1 MDATKAQGS
10 GPLLQA
16 FDAIGGAAGGDPR
29 QVALA
34 QLGYIRKQ
42 IETNAL
48 PFFAELRQYRPILVT
63 PLATVVSLFRDVEEI
78 LHRETVFSV
87 AGYVPHMTGVIGP
100 FILSL
105 DLTSAYDHDKAAMQL
120 VVRRDDLDR
129 VKEITARVAGASL
142 AHAAR
147 EAAGKPF
154 DIVQTVTRKTPVR
167 LAADY
172 FGFAAED
179 DAEMMAWARACFFE
193 FFENLDNDPQARAKA
208 VEAGAAMAA
217 RARDLIARR
226 RAHGSHAEAHTVL
239 ARLLAQHAEGPEL
252 GFDEDGMVRT
262 LMGLVTGMVETTSQA
277 AVQALLVLF
286 ANPQAMAGAIAAAK
300 ADDDDL
306 VWAHIAEALRFQPV
320 NPLVIRILD
329 ADYRLGAG
337 EPRATVLPK
346 GAVVFACTWSAM
358 FDEAMLAD
366 PQSFRVDRPAYHYLH
381 FATGAHACFGRY
393 ISQVQITQIL
403 KPILRLPSLALAGP
417 PTYAGPFPDRLE
429 ITTH

>member
-1 MDATKAQGS
+1 MDATKTQPG

-16 FDAIGGAAGGDPR
+16 FDALSVAGSDPR

-34 QLGYIRKQ
+34 QLAYIRKQ

-48 PFFAELRQYRPILVT
+48 PFFAELRQYRPILTT
-63 PLATVVSLFRDVEEI
+63 PAASVVSLFRDVEEI

-87 AGYVPHMTGVIGP
+87 SGYVPHMTGVIGP

-105 DLTSAYDHDKAAMQL
+105 DLTPAYDHDKAAMQL

-129 VKEITARVAGASL
+129 VKEITARVAGAAV

-147 EAAGKPF
+147 EANGKPF
-154 DIVQTVTRKTPVR
+154 DIIQTVTRKTPVR
-167 LAADY
+167 LAAEY
-172 FGFAAED
+172 FGFAAHD
-179 DAEMMAWARACFFE
+179 DAQMMAWARACFFE
-193 FFENLDNDPQARAKA
+193 FFQNLDNDPQARAKA

-217 RARDLIARR
+217 EARASIAHR
-226 RAHGSHAEAHTVL
+226 RAHGLHGQADTVL
-239 ARLLAQHAEGPEL
+239 ARLVAQHGEGHKL
-252 GFDEDGMVRT
+252 GLDEGGMVRT

-277 AVQALLVLF
+277 AAQALLVLY

-320 NPLVIRILD
+320 NPLVIRILA
-329 ADYRLGAG
+329 ADYCLAAG

-346 GAVVFACTWSAM
+346 GAIVFACTWSAM
-358 FDEAMLAD
+358 FDDRVVPD

-381 FATGAHACFGRY
+381 FATGEHACFGRY
-393 ISQVQITQIL
+393 ISQVQITQIV
-403 KPILRLPSLALAGP
+403 KPILRLRSLALAGP

-429 ITTH
+429 ITTAN